1 MVDILE
7 KLKKDLK
14 QIKRGEEP
22 TGSHIVLKQ
31 KIVCNGKKH
40 TNYYLYKPEDKDKE
54 E

>member
-14 QIKRGEEP
+14 KIKKVEEP
-22 TGSHIVLKQ
+22 IGSHIVFKQ

-40 TNYYLYKPEDKDKE
+40 TNYYLYKPEDNE